1 MFGKTSN
8 QKLVFLANSFTF
20 VALFMQYL
28 HSIFSETSAQMIKSN
43 FSIFHINMVDINMII
58 TCCNKLEKFTS
69 RKPFNAQSL
78 FISQAENNNA
88 RKKHFA

>member
-1 MFGKTSN
+1 
-8 QKLVFLANSFTF
+8 
-20 VALFMQYL
+20 MQYL

-58 TCCNKLEKFTS
+58 TCCNKPVLSLLPVTFTS